1 MMQLCVVSIGVAYKE
16 QVVVGL
22 VYNPVL
28 EDMYTAIRG
37 QGAFCNGVKIKVAEG
52 EINEAVIN
60 CGCTFVAVIDCFLP
74 TFENTLIQFSSMS
87 FRSCR

>member
-1 MMQLCVVSIGVAYKE
+1 VSIGVAYKE

-37 QGAFCNGVKIKVAEG
+37 KGAFCNGVAIKVAEG
-52 EINEAVIN
+52 EISEAVIN
-60 CGCTFVAVIDCFLP
+60 CGCTYARLLNAILLTSKTVLSDDLHIL
-74 TFENTLIQFSSMS
+74 
-87 FRSCR
+87 